1 MIQQTVTRPFSRTI
15 LENDAAASTTSLLQS
30 NLTTLIDLALVLK
43 QAHWNII
50 GKNFRSVH
58 LQLDEIIAGV
68 RDASDEVAERIA
80 TLGFAADGRAKTVA
94 ADSVLN
100 EYADTFLNVDDT
112 LNSVGDALAA
122 TIEQLRTSISKL
134 GELDPVSEDMLIG
147 ISGGLEKHLWM
158 IQAQEQ

>member
-1 MIQQTVTRPFSRTI
+1 MTQETLDRPFSRSI
-15 LENDAAASTTSLLQS
+15 LENEVATSATNLLQG

-80 TLGFAADGRAKTVA
+80 TLGIAADGRAKTVA
-94 ADSVLN
+94 AESVLN
-100 EYADTFLNVDDT
+100 EYADTFLNVEHT
-112 LNSVGDALAA
+112 LNSVGDALAT
-122 TIEQLRTSISKL
+122 TIEQLRKSISKL